1 MRTHQETTDRRRHER
16 GTVAPQRLR
25 GEMAAAGAGEVCEF
39 EASLRPQEREPPNAV
54 STRET
59 DPVWIDT
66 DYDGIIFDWH
76 PAGPAL
82 MGYSARY
89 LKERNLALAF
99 ITNRPQRDLLRR
111 AMEVPVEFNGVI
123 RPRDQRG
130 VRIRCRIAPAPD
142 DSPLSPSLRWTFTSF
157 AA

>member
-1 MRTHQETTDRRRHER
+1 MRTHQETTDRRHER
-16 GTVAPQRLR
+16 GTVAPQRVR
-25 GEMAAAGAGEVCEF
+25 AEMASAAAEGCDF
-39 EASLRPQEREPPNAV
+39 EASLYPRERMPPNAV

-66 DYDGIIFDWH
+66 DYDGFISDWH

-82 MGYSARY
+82 TGYSAQHM
-89 LKERNLALAF
+89 KERDLALAF
-99 ITNRPQRDLLRR
+99 ITNRPQRDILRR
-111 AMEVPVEFNGVI
+111 AMEVPVEFNAVI

-130 VRIRCRIAPAPD
+130 VRMRCRIAPAPH
-142 DSPLSPSLRWTFTSF
+142 DSPLSPSLRWTFIPL